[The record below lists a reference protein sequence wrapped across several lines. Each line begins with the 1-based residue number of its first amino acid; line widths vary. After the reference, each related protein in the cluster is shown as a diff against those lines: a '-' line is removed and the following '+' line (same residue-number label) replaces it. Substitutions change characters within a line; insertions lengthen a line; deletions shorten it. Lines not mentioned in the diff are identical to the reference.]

1 MRELEGK
8 GAVVT
13 GGGSGIGAAL
23 GRHLAGEG
31 MRVALADIDA
41 ASSEA
46 VAGAIREEGGR
57 AEGFRVD
64 VTDSASL
71 LRLAAEVEERMGGCS
86 LLCANAGVLQMGRL
100 DSRSEEDWE
109 WCLSVNLLG
118 TIRSVRA
125 FLPQMRRQQ
134 GEKHIVITSSMA
146 GLLAAGPAKGVY
158 NTSKHAQMAYGET
171 LRAELA
177 DEGIGVSL
185 LLPAG
190 TVSRIAES
198 ARNRPSRLG
207 ETEIT
212 DGDMQTLAAALGE
225 DGVATISAEE
235 AVRNVARGIREN
247 AAWIVTHTSQ
257 RGLIER
263 RFAAILAAFDRAEQ

>member
-1 MRELEGK
+1 M
-8 GAVVT
+8 AVVT
-13 GGGSGIGAAL
+13 GGGSGIGAAI

-31 MRVALADIDA
+31 MRVALADIEIDA
-41 ASSEA
+41 CEA
-46 VAGAIREEGGR
+46 AAGSIRDEGGR
-57 AEGFRVD
+57 ADAFSVD
-64 VTDSASL
+64 VTDSNSL
-71 LRLAAEVEERMGGCS
+71 LRLAVEVEARIGACQ

-125 FLPQMRRQQ
+125 FLPQMRRQE

-190 TVSRIAES
+190 TESRIAES

-212 DGDMQTLAAALGE
+212 DEDMQTLTAALGE
-225 DGVATISAEE
+225 DGVATIGADE

-257 RGLIER
+257 RHLIER
-263 RFAAILAAFDRAEQ
+263 RFEAILEAFDRAEE

>member
-1 MRELEGK
+1 M
-8 GAVVT
+8 AVVT
-13 GGGSGIGAAL
+13 GGGSGIGAAI

-31 MRVALADIDA
+31 MRVALADIEIDA
-41 ASSEA
+41 CEA
-46 VAGAIREEGGR
+46 AAGSIRGEGGR
-57 AEGFRVD
+57 ADAFSVD
-64 VTDSASL
+64 VTDSNSL
-71 LRLAAEVEERMGGCS
+71 LRLAVEVEARIGACQ

-125 FLPQMRRQQ
+125 FLPQMRRQE

-177 DEGIGVSL
+177 EEGIGVSL

-190 TVSRIAES
+190 TESRIAES

-212 DGDMQTLAAALGE
+212 DEDMQTLTAALGE
-225 DGVATISAEE
+225 DGVATIGADE

-257 RGLIER
+257 RHLIER
-263 RFAAILAAFDRAEQ
+263 RFEAILEAFDRAEE